1 MAVNLSILGGA
12 GWQFFDNNGI
22 PLAGGLI
29 YTYDAGTNTPR
40 ATYTTSAGTIT
51 HSNPIVLDSSG
62 RVPTGEIWLTDAI
75 SYKFVI
81 QTSAAVLVGTYDN
94 VQGANDSSAASAAI
108 YANFANTSDIAKG
121 DALVGFKQS
130 NTSGVLTGAVG
141 STVHNKLQEI
151 VSFKDFGAVGNG
163 VTNDY
168 AAIQAAIT
176 ALSAGGTIDGQGLT
190 YRVDSTITGLS
201 SNTRIQNA
209 TFNFSQQPDIIGS
222 IDRGFYVAGSIAT
235 GVSLTSNTVLDS
247 NTVAV
252 TTSSFAVDDLVFLK
266 STSVWD
272 SSTNTTFGQYARV
285 KSIDSSTQLSLY
297 DAVLMPFNTANAA
310 TIAKVT
316 PVKKVVFDNVNFI
329 GANNLTQSQ
338 NALYFEYGEDC
349 TVSNCKFEQF
359 DYLGV
364 GFYRCYAS
372 TVSDCHI
379 KFARNSGNAYG
390 YAIHGGCYACT
401 VINSWGEDC
410 RHTVTIGDND
420 GVNIFN
426 KVIGCHATGSKDAGF
441 DSHSAS
447 MYTEFIG
454 NTVEMSNSQAGT
466 SNHDGLIIQGL
477 HAVFIGNTV
486 VNQKGTGISCQPLVQ
501 AGINS
506 TVVIEGNTI
515 FCDDVGYGAIGGNGI
530 SCQVSATYGANFDS
544 IIIKGNKIQ
553 GGLNNVP
560 GVIGIYLYDLKSSTT
575 VKNVVIEGNIVDT
588 MSTTAVP
595 LYIRTAVAATN
606 ATIQD
611 IVISN
616 NIFKTGDTN
625 AAVITSGNAT
635 GTVENI
641 TGANNILEA
650 TASGWSFPATVGSV
664 TKVRFGKNVYKTAT
678 NRITISDTAV
688 TTDVLMDDS
697 ATYEITTVTNATHS
711 TFYRTDWYVFNRAGT
726 VTVTLPDATVSRGRL
741 LRFKTIQAQA
751 VDSASSNVVPI
762 DSATAG
768 TAILPATD
776 GAWCQ
781 LYCDGTNWVIMARG

>member
-1 MAVNLSILGGA
+1 MSALSIQVPFPVFQDRDGQPL
-12 GWQFFDNNGI
+12 DNGYVWIGQANLNPQTNPVVAYYDAALTIVAAQPLRTINGYI
-22 PLAGGLI
+22 SNSGTPAQVYVNGVNFSILVQDSKGSMVYNFPNGTGISANI
-29 YTYDAGTNTPR
+29 DSCDVTYDP
-40 ATYTTSAGTIT
+40 
-51 HSNPIVLDSSG
+51 PF
-62 RVPTGEIWLTDAI
+62 TGGVAYPLCQKLE
-75 SYKFVI
+75 
-81 QTSAAVLVGTYDN
+81 QT
-94 VQGANDSSAASAAI
+94 
-108 YANFANTSDIAKG
+108 
-121 DALVGFKQS
+121 
-130 NTSGVLTGAVG
+130 
-141 STVHNKLQEI
+141 
-151 VSFKDFGAVGNG
+151 VSFKDFGAVGDG
-163 VTNDY
+163 VVNDTV
-168 AAIQAAIT
+168 AIQAAIT
-176 ALSAGGTIDGQGLT
+176 ALSAGGTVDGQNLT
-190 YRVDSTITGLS
+190 YRVDSTITGVS

-222 IDRGFYVAGSIAT
+222 VDRGFYVAGSIAT

-272 SSTNTTFGQYARV
+272 SSTSTTFGQYARV

-349 TVSNCKFEQF
+349 TVSNCKFEKF

-364 GFYRCYAS
+364 GFFRCYAS
-372 TVSDCHI
+372 TVSDSRI

-390 YAIHGGCYACT
+390 YGIFGGSYACT
-401 VINSWGEDC
+401 VANSWGEDC
-410 RHTVTIGDND
+410 RHTVTVGDND
-420 GVNIFN
+420 GINMFT
-426 KVIGCHATGSKDAGF
+426 KVIGCHATSSKDAGF

-454 NTVEMSNSQAGT
+454 NTVEMSNDRAGT

-486 VNQKGTGISCQPLVQ
+486 VNQKGAGISCQPLVQ

-515 FCDDVGYGAIGGNGI
+515 FCDDVGYGAVGGNGI
-530 SCQVSATYGANFDS
+530 YCQVSATYGSSFDS
-544 IIIKGNKIQ
+544 IIIKGNKVQ
-553 GGLNNVP
+553 GGLNNVS
-560 GVIGIYLYDLKSSTT
+560 GVNGIYVYDLKSSTT
-575 VKNVVIEGNIVDT
+575 MKNVVIEGNIVDI
-588 MSTTAVP
+588 MSTTSVP
-595 LYIRTAVAATN
+595 LYIRTATAATN
-606 ATIQD
+606 VNIQD

-616 NIFKTGDTN
+616 NILKTGDTT
-625 AAVITSGNAT
+625 AAIITSGNASA
-635 GTVENI
+635 VIKNI
-641 TGANNILEA
+641 TGANNILES
-650 TASGWSFPATVGSV
+650 TTTGWNFNSTVGSV
-664 TKVRFGKNVYKTAT
+664 TKIRFGKNIYNTST
-678 NRITISDTAV
+678 NRVSISDTAV

-697 ATYEITTVTNATHS
+697 ATYEVTTITNATNS

-781 LYCDGTNWVIMARG
+781 LYCDGTNWVVMARG

>member
-1 MAVNLSILGGA
+1 MSALSIQPTYPIFTETDGQPLEDGYIWIGA
-12 GWQFFDNNGI
+12 ANLDPQG
-22 PLAGGLI
+22 
-29 YTYDAGTNTPR
+29 
-40 ATYTTSAGTIT
+40 
-51 HSNPIVLDSSG
+51 NPISVYWDAALTLPAAQPIRTQGGYPVNSG
-62 RVPTGEIWLTDAI
+62 TPARLYVNSDYSIRVMN
-75 SYKFVI
+75 K
-81 QTSAAVLVGTYDN
+81 N
-94 VQGANDSSAASAAI
+94 
-108 YANFANTSDIAKG
+108 
-121 DALVGFKQS
+121 
-130 NTSGVLTGAVG
+130 G
-141 STVHNKLQEI
+141 STVYSAPAATERFGNLIDASQITYTPGGSGAVETNVQDKLRQT
-151 VSFKDFGAVGNG
+151 VSFKDFGAVGDG
-163 VTNDY
+163 VTDDT

-176 ALSAGGTIDGQGLT
+176 ASGGKVIDGGNLT
-190 YRVDSTITGLS
+190 YRINATIVGIA
-201 SNTRIQNA
+201 SNTVIQNA
-209 TFNFSQQPDIIGS
+209 TFDFSQQSDAGV
-222 IDRGFYVAGSIAT
+222 IDVGFNVAGSIAT
-235 GVSLTSNTVLDS
+235 GVSLTSNTALDS

-272 SSTNTTFGQYARV
+272 SSTSTTFGQYARV

-338 NALYFEYGEDC
+338 NALRFEYGEDC
-349 TVSNCKFEQF
+349 TVSNCKFEKF

-364 GFYRCYAS
+364 ALYRCYAS
-372 TVSDCHI
+372 TISDCHI
-379 KFARNSGNAYG
+379 KFARQSGNAYG
-390 YAIHGGCYACT
+390 YGIFGGSYACT
-401 VINSWGEDC
+401 VQNSWGEDC
-410 RHTVTIGDND
+410 RHTVTIGDTD
-420 GVNIFN
+420 GINMFT
-426 KVIGCHATGSKDAGF
+426 KVIGCHATSSKDAGF

-454 NTVEMSNSQAGT
+454 NTVEMSNDRAGT

-486 VNQKGTGISCQPLVQ
+486 VNQKGVGISYQPNVQ
-501 AGINS
+501 AGINT
-506 TVVIEGNTI
+506 TVLIEGNTI
-515 FCDDVGYGAIGGNGI
+515 FCDDVGYGTSGGVGVN
-530 SCQVSATYGANFDS
+530 CQVVATYGASVDS
-544 IIIKGNKIQ
+544 LIIKGNKIQ
-553 GGLNNVP
+553 GGLNNVS
-560 GVIGIYLYDLKSSTT
+560 GVIGLYVYDLNPSTT
-575 VKNVVIEGNIVDT
+575 IKNVVIEGNIVDT
-588 MSTTAVP
+588 MAANATP
-595 LYIRTAVAATN
+595 LYIRTATAATS

-616 NIFKTGDTN
+616 NILKTGDSN
-625 AAVITSGNAT
+625 AAIITSGNAT

-650 TASGWSFPATVGSV
+650 TTSGWSFPATVGSV

-678 NRITISDTAV
+678 NRITITDTTV

-697 ATYEITTVTNATHS
+697 ATYEVTTVTNATHS

-726 VTVTLPDATVSRGRL
+726 VTVTLPDATKSRGRL
-741 LRFKTIQAQA
+741 LRFKTIQAQT
-751 VDSASSNVVPI
+751 VVSASSNVVPI
-762 DSATAG
+762 DSDAAG

>member
-1 MAVNLSILGGA
+1 MSALSINVPYPVFSGKDGLPLDNGYVWIGTANLYPITNPIAVYFDEALTIQATQPLRTINGFISNAGTPAQVYVDAVNFSILVQDSKGSMVYNFPDGT
-12 GWQFFDNNGI
+12 GI
-22 PLAGGLI
+22 SANI
-29 YTYDAGTNTPR
+29 DSCDVTYDP
-40 ATYTTSAGTIT
+40 
-51 HSNPIVLDSSG
+51 PF
-62 RVPTGEIWLTDAI
+62 TG
-75 SYKFVI
+75 
-81 QTSAAVLVGTYDN
+81 
-94 VQGANDSSAASAAI
+94 
-108 YANFANTSDIAKG
+108 
-121 DALVGFKQS
+121 
-130 NTSGVLTGAVG
+130 GVAYHLCQ
-141 STVHNKLQEI
+141 KLEQI
-151 VSFKDFGAVGNG
+151 VSFKDFGAVGDG
-163 VTNDY
+163 VADDT

-176 ALSAGGTIDGQGLT
+176 ALSAGGIVDGQSLT
-190 YRVDSTITGLS
+190 YRVDSTITGVS

-222 IDRGFYVAGSIAT
+222 VDRGFYVAGSIAT

-272 SSTNTTFGQYARV
+272 SSTSTTFGQYARV

-349 TVSNCKFEQF
+349 TVSNCKFEKF

-364 GFYRCYAS
+364 GFFRCYAS
-372 TVSDCHI
+372 TVSDSRI

-390 YAIHGGCYACT
+390 YGIFGGSYACT
-401 VINSWGEDC
+401 VANSWGEDC
-410 RHTVTIGDND
+410 RHTVTVGDND
-420 GVNIFN
+420 GINMFT
-426 KVIGCHATGSKDAGF
+426 KVIGCHATSSKDAGF

-454 NTVEMSNSQAGT
+454 NTVEMSNDRAGT

-486 VNQKGTGISCQPLVQ
+486 VNQKGAGISCQPLVQ
-501 AGINS
+501 VGINS

-515 FCDDVGYGAIGGNGI
+515 FCDDVGYGAVGGNGI
-530 SCQVSATYGANFDS
+530 YCQVSATYGANFDS
-544 IIIKGNKIQ
+544 IIIKGNKVQ
-553 GGLNNVP
+553 GGLNNVS
-560 GVIGIYLYDLKSSTT
+560 GVNGIYVYDLKSSTT
-575 VKNVVIEGNIVDT
+575 MKNVVIEGNIVDI
-588 MSTTAVP
+588 MSTTSVP
-595 LYIRTAVAATN
+595 LYIRTATAATN
-606 ATIQD
+606 VNIQD

-616 NIFKTGDTN
+616 NILKTGDTT
-625 AAVITSGNAT
+625 AAIITSGNASA
-635 GTVENI
+635 VIKNI
-641 TGANNILEA
+641 TGANNILES
-650 TASGWSFPATVGSV
+650 TTTGWNFNSTVGSV
-664 TKVRFGKNVYKTAT
+664 TKIRFGKNIYNTST
-678 NRITISDTAV
+678 NRVSISDTAV

-697 ATYEITTVTNATHS
+697 ATYEVTTITNATNS

-781 LYCDGTNWVIMARG
+781 LYCDGTNWVVMARG

>member
-1 MAVNLSILGGA
+1 MSALSIQVPFPVFQDRDGQPL
-12 GWQFFDNNGI
+12 DNGYVWIGQANLNPQTNPVVAYYDAALTIVAAQPLRTINGYI
-22 PLAGGLI
+22 SNSGTPAQVYVNGVNFSILVQDSKGSMVYNFPDGTGISANI
-29 YTYDAGTNTPR
+29 DSCDVTYDP
-40 ATYTTSAGTIT
+40 
-51 HSNPIVLDSSG
+51 PF
-62 RVPTGEIWLTDAI
+62 TGGVALPLCQKLE
-75 SYKFVI
+75 
-81 QTSAAVLVGTYDN
+81 QT
-94 VQGANDSSAASAAI
+94 
-108 YANFANTSDIAKG
+108 
-121 DALVGFKQS
+121 
-130 NTSGVLTGAVG
+130 
-141 STVHNKLQEI
+141 
-151 VSFKDFGAVGNG
+151 VSFKDFGAVGDG
-163 VTNDY
+163 VADDT

-176 ALSAGGTIDGQGLT
+176 ALSAGGIVDGQNLT
-190 YRVDSTITGLS
+190 YRVDSTITGVS

-209 TFNFSQQPDIIGS
+209 TFDFSQQPDIIGS
-222 IDRGFYVAGSIAT
+222 IDVGFNVAGSIAT
-235 GVSLTSNTVLDS
+235 GVSLTSNTALDS

-252 TTSSFAVDDLVFLK
+252 TTSSFAVDDLVFLASTAVWDA
-266 STSVWD
+266 STS
-272 SSTNTTFGQYARV
+272 TPFGQYGRV
-285 KSIDSSTQLSLY
+285 KSIDSATQLSLY

-316 PVKKVVFDNVNFI
+316 PVQKVVFDNVNFI

-338 NALYFEYGEDC
+338 NALRFEYGEDC
-349 TVSNCKFEQF
+349 TVSNCKFEKF

-364 GFYRCYAS
+364 ALYRCYSS
-372 TVSDCHI
+372 TISDCHI
-379 KFARNSGNAYG
+379 KFARNSNNAYG

-454 NTVEMSNSQAGT
+454 NTVEMSNDQAGT

-486 VNQKGTGISCQPLVQ
+486 VNQKGAGIYCQPLVQ

-506 TVVIEGNTI
+506 TAVIEGNTI
-515 FCDDVGYGAIGGNGI
+515 FCDDVGYGAVGGIGIN
-530 SCQVSATYGANFDS
+530 CQIAATYGASFDS
-544 IIIKGNKIQ
+544 LIVKGNKIQ

-560 GVIGIYLYDLKSSTT
+560 GVIGVYVYDLKSSTT
-575 VKNVVIEGNIVDT
+575 IKNVVIEGNIVDT
-588 MSTTAVP
+588 MATNATP
-595 LYIRTAVAATN
+595 LYIRTATVATS

-616 NIFKTGDTN
+616 NILKTGDTS
-625 AAVITSGNAT
+625 AAIITSGNASA
-635 GTVENI
+635 VIKNI

-650 TASGWSFPATVGSV
+650 ATTGWNFNSTVGSV
-664 TKVRFGKNVYKTAT
+664 TKIRFGKNIYNTST
-678 NRITISDTAV
+678 NRVTITDTAV

-697 ATYEITTVTNATHS
+697 ATYEVTTITSATNS

-726 VTVTLPDATVSRGRL
+726 VTVTLPDATKSRGRL

-751 VDSASSNVVPI
+751 VVSATSNVVPI
-762 DSATAG
+762 DDSVAG

-781 LYCDGTNWVIMARG
+781 LYCDGTNWVVMARG

>member
-1 MAVNLSILGGA
+1 MTVNLSAFAGA
-12 GWQFFDNNGI
+12 GQQFFDNNGV
-22 PLAGGLI
+22 PLTGGKL
-29 YTYDAGTNTPR
+29 YSYAAGTTTPQ
-40 ATYTTSAGTIT
+40 ATYTSSSGSTA
-51 HSNPIVLDSSG
+51 HANPIILDSAG
-62 RVPTGEIWLTDAI
+62 RVPSGEIWLTANV
-75 SYKFVI
+75 SYKFALY
-81 QTSAAVLVGTYDN
+81 TSVNVLIATYDN
-94 VQGANDSSAASAAI
+94 IDGITPASAIFADL
-108 YANFANTSDIAKG
+108 ANTSDITKG

-130 NTSGVLTGAVG
+130 NSSGVLTGAVAG
-141 STVHNKLQEI
+141 TVHKKLQEI
-151 VSFKDFGAVGNG
+151 VSFKDFGAVGDG
-163 VTNDY
+163 STNDA

-176 ALSAGGTIDGQGLT
+176 ALSSGGTIDGQGLT
-190 YRVDSTITGLS
+190 YRVDSTITSVL
-201 SNTRIQNA
+201 SNTVIQNA
-209 TFNFSQQPDIIGS
+209 TFDFSQQSDTIGS

-235 GVSLTSNTVLDS
+235 GVSLTSNTALDS

-272 SSTNTTFGQYARV
+272 SSTSTTFGQYARV
-285 KSIDSSTQLSLY
+285 KSIDSPSQLSLY

-349 TVSNCKFEQF
+349 TVSNCKFEKF

-364 GFYRCYAS
+364 GFFRCYAS
-372 TVSDCHI
+372 TISGSHI

-390 YAIHGGCYACT
+390 YGIFGGSYACT

-454 NTVEMSNSQAGT
+454 NTVEMSNDQAGT

-486 VNQKGTGISCQPLVQ
+486 VNQKGAGISYQPLVQ
-501 AGINS
+501 AGIS
-506 TVVIEGNTI
+506 TTAIIEGNTI
-515 FCDDVGYGAIGGNGI
+515 FCDDVGYGAVGGNGI
-530 SCQVSATYGANFDS
+530 YCQVTATYGANFDS
-544 IIIKGNKIQ
+544 LIIKGNKIQ
-553 GGLNNVP
+553 GGLNNVS
-560 GVIGIYLYDLKSSTT
+560 GVTGIYVYDLKSSTT

-588 MSTTAVP
+588 MGTNALP
-595 LYIRTAVAATN
+595 LYIRTATAATS

-616 NIFKTGDTN
+616 NILKTGDSS
-625 AAVITSGNAT
+625 AAIITSGNASA
-635 GTVENI
+635 VIKNI
-641 TGANNILEA
+641 TGANNILES
-650 TASGWSFPATVGSV
+650 TTSGWNFNSTVGSV
-664 TKVRFGKNVYKTAT
+664 TKIRFGKNVYNTST
-678 NRITISDTAV
+678 NRVTITDTAV

-697 ATYEITTVTNATHS
+697 ATYEVTTITNATNS